1 MAADDAS
8 APDGHRTAG
17 ASPPGAE
24 AARLR
29 RYHRGLLQLAGEGQ
43 ALFADLDRSLKRI
56 TSVAAR
62 TLGIERVTVWM
73 FHADRSR
80 LRAAHTYELSLDQHS
95 SGAELRR
102 ADAPEYVAA
111 LERGEEVAI
120 EDVASDSRLTG
131 LLQSYLIPLGISSM
145 LEVPIQARGEVVALL
160 RHEHVGMPR
169 SWSADERS
177 FARSAAQFAALA
189 CESDALRR
197 SESET
202 SRRAMRLAAVCE
214 IAQLGLAGVDRAA
227 LEKRAVEGIVRAL
240 RYPLCLLARPEH
252 DRELRVCAGSGF
264 GADTIG
270 SARIETGPRSM
281 GAYLRSAGGT
291 VISTD
296 LATESRFKAP
306 DLLREHG
313 AASGVTVPIGEGA
326 RGGVLGVYATDKRTV
341 DPDDTQFLEDVANV
355 LALACRPSAG
365 GSAPEAARSAAPR
378 RASQAP
384 QAPPERSAQER
395 TAPAPAA
402 AGEDSVPLPSSPA
415 RDSPPVPSAAAEDSF
430 PVADPSAQPEPA
442 VDGAVTIGP
451 LAEEGRDGER
461 SRGRVLLAEL
471 TFEVQQVIERTLE
484 ERRFQVVTV
493 RDGQVALEEAL
504 LAYRMGQPFR
514 VILMDLQ
521 LPVLDGLSAARR
533 LREQGYSG
541 PMIAITDGSSA
552 QRSQSLGAGFN
563 DCTTKPI
570 QSRELIGCVKKQLL
584 KQLAPD
590 R

>member
-1 MAADDAS
+1 
-8 APDGHRTAG
+8 
-17 ASPPGAE
+17 
-24 AARLR
+24 
-29 RYHRGLLQLAGEGQ
+29 
-43 ALFADLDRSLKRI
+43 
-56 TSVAAR
+56 
-62 TLGIERVTVWM
+62 M

-341 DPDDTQFLEDVANV
+341 DPDDIQFLEDVANV
-355 LALACRPSAG
+355 VALACRPSAG
-365 GSAPEAARSAAPR
+365 EPAPEATSPEPR
-378 RASQAP
+378 RASPAP
-384 QAPPERSAQER
+384 QAPPEPPAKERSA
-395 TAPAPAA
+395 PP
-402 AGEDSVPLPSSPA
+402 PSA
-415 RDSPPVPSAAAEDSF
+415 DAEDSPPVEESPE
-430 PVADPSAQPEPA
+430 QPDA
-442 VDGAVTIGP
+442 TVDGSVTIGP
-451 LAEEGRDGER
+451 LAEEGRDGEK

-504 LAYRMGQPFR
+504 IAYRMGQPFR

-521 LPVLDGLSAARR
+521 LPGLDGLSAARR

-552 QRSQSLGAGFN
+552 QRSQSLAAGFN
-563 DCTTKPI
+563 DCTVKPI
-570 QSRELIGCVKKQLL
+570 QSRELIGCVKKQLI